1 MTKKRRRKQ
10 AARKFPN
17 SQTVQVVT
25 YEITDAPILD
35 REYRRLP
42 QEVKEA
48 INRLHDLS
56 QRRPREAIPELL
68 EWIAHYPDVPVFYN
82 YLSAAYSL
90 SGQRDKA
97 EAAIEDNYQRNPD
110 YLFARIHYGE
120 LCLTRRDYD
129 RIAEVFDHKFDLK
142 LLYPKRNKFHVSEV
156 MGFMGLLGVYF
167 FEIGRCETAEK
178 YYDMMNQID
187 STHPFTKR
195 LRRKL
200 YPGLIRRLFRLVRK
214 H

>member
-1 MTKKRRRKQ
+1 MTKKRRRKR
-10 AARKFPN
+10 AARKLPK

-35 REYRRLP
+35 REYKRLP

-56 QRRPREAIPELL
+56 QTRSSEAIPELL
-68 EWIAHYPDVPVFYN
+68 DWIDRYPDVPVFYN

-90 SGQRDKA
+90 SGHLDKA
-97 EAAIEDNYQRNPD
+97 EAAIEENFRRHPD
-110 YLFARIHYGE
+110 YLFARVHYGE

-129 RIAEVFDHKFDLK
+129 RIAEIFDHKFDLK

-156 MGFMGLLGVYF
+156 VGFMGLLGVYF
-167 FEIGRCETAEK
+167 FETGRRETAEK
-178 YYDMMNQID
+178 YYDMLNQID
-187 STHPFTKR
+187 SAHPFTKR

-200 YPGLIRRLFRLVRK
+200 FPGLIRRFFRQARK

>member
-10 AARKFPN
+10 AARKFPS

-35 REYRRLP
+35 REYKRLP

-56 QRRPREAIPELL
+56 QTRPSEAIPELL
-68 EWIAHYPDVPVFYN
+68 DWIERYPDVLVFYN

-90 SGQRDKA
+90 SGHRDKA
-97 EAAIEDNYQRNPD
+97 EAAIEENFRRNPG

-129 RIAEVFDHKFDLK
+129 RK
-142 LLYPKRNKFHVSEV
+142 LF
-156 MGFMGLLGVYF
+156 
-167 FEIGRCETAEK
+167 
-178 YYDMMNQID
+178 
-187 STHPFTKR
+187 
-195 LRRKL
+195 
-200 YPGLIRRLFRLVRK
+200 PGLIRRFFRQAKK

>member
-10 AARKFPN
+10 AVRKFPN

-48 INRLHDLS
+48 INRLHDSS

-68 EWIAHYPDVPVFYN
+68 ELIAHYPDVPAFYN

-142 LLYPKRNKFHVSEV
+142 LLYPKRKKFHVSEV
-156 MGFMGLLGVYF
+156 MGFVGLLGVYF
-167 FEIGRCETAEK
+167 FETGRCETAEK
-178 YYDMMNQID
+178 YYDVMNQID
-187 STHPFTKR
+187 STHPLTKR
-195 LRRKL
+195 LRQKL
-200 YPGLIRRLFRLVRK
+200 HPGLIRRLFRLVQK

>member
-35 REYRRLP
+35 REYKRLP

-56 QRRPREAIPELL
+56 QKRPSKAIPELL
-68 EWIAHYPDVPVFYN
+68 DWIDRHPNVPTFYN
-82 YLSAAYSL
+82 YLSVAYTL
-90 SGQRDKA
+90 SGHRDKA
-97 EAAIEDNYQRNPD
+97 EAAIEDNFRRNPD
-110 YLFARIHYGE
+110 YLFARVHYGE

-129 RIAEVFDHKFDLK
+129 RIPEIFDRKFDLK

-156 MGFMGLLGVYF
+156 VGFMGLLGVYF
-167 FEIGRCETAEK
+167 FETGQRETAEK
-178 YYDMMNQID
+178 YYDMLNQID
-187 STHPFTKR
+187 PAHLFTKR

-200 YPGLIRRLFRLVRK
+200 FPGLIRRLLLLAQK

>member
-1 MTKKRRRKQ
+1 VARREKWFGYAFGQTDMTKKRRRKQ

-97 EAAIEDNYQRNPD
+97 EAAIEDNYQRVFVNRKQVH
-110 YLFARIHYGE
+110 LITENRA
-120 LCLTRRDYD
+120 TRA
-129 RIAEVFDHKFDLK
+129 I
-142 LLYPKRNKFHVSEV
+142 
-156 MGFMGLLGVYF
+156 
-167 FEIGRCETAEK
+167 C
-178 YYDMMNQID
+178 
-187 STHPFTKR
+187 
-195 LRRKL
+195 RK
-200 YPGLIRRLFRLVRK
+200 P
-214 H
+214 